1 MMRQAYRR
9 LLALLLALCMTAALA
24 PVALAAGTDAE
35 NQAALTDAAKAAGF
49 DYPYTSTYTTMTASV
64 AGGKA
69 SVTIPAP
76 SGVIAD
82 RGVYAAVL
90 PLDGGDDTVRFCRT
104 EGKGPY
110 TVSYA
115 MSGCSQFAVMLVQP
129 VIDGGTIAI
138 TTAASYDEAADS
150 YQVTYTAA
158 LNMSEALAE
167 IAAVNKDDEAMDDLR
182 FTCYLT
188 DPLVDSISTITAA
201 DITMDSVSSIFDT
214 PTLTK
219 DPQTGIWSA
228 EFKLKA
234 NWEDGL
240 TTETAKARLLATMS
254 LTVKPQTVGYQDLQ
268 NKLVEDMLYTT
279 GWLTITHKDGSSIP
293 GLGGQKQITLPANL
307 AELKLIEEPGSLI
320 VTVEDGKGNPVPDAL
335 VTITLVSETE
345 TLTLSL
351 RTDNNGQAAFDPLIR
366 GTYKVDVSYT
376 DTVSGRN
383 DAYFATTTQ
392 PVYEQNVE
400 LTVNLKKTT
409 SGGILNTEVTS
420 DNDQPASA
428 ENLESAADR
437 VDSGETVMV
446 TLKVDTA
453 STEGDEIT
461 HNQAQAIVEKYGT
474 EEEIRGETV
483 FTDFVDATLKKTTYK
498 SGEDPKEEIITDT
511 QSNLITIHI
520 PLTEE
525 LVALAEK
532 YGLSVQ
538 NTLVYR
544 AHGEGDAMQLIQLN
558 RVSETATSHRDGYYY
573 IHTMRDGAVV
583 NHYAVIYT
591 SKFSVYAF
599 ALPIP
604 DGSSGSSGGV
614 TRYPVETES
623 GGNGSVSASH
633 DRAASG
639 TKVTVTVTPDEGYRL
654 NNLIVTDSAGNRIT
668 VTANAD
674 GTYTFT
680 MPARGVTVEANFTRA
695 IADPEDTGVSGWL
708 ETGDHIVYMIGDD
721 HGDFR
726 PDANITRA
734 EVVQMFYRLL
744 LDQDV
749 PVTEHFDD
757 VPADAWYAHPV
768 EVLASLGI
776 VKGVG
781 NDKFAPDRAITRAEF
796 AAIAARFAQAAAT
809 GASFTDV
816 PETHWAYGEITT
828 AASYGWVT
836 GIGGG
841 LFAPDRLITRGEA
854 AAMVNR
860 MLGRLADK
868 AAIDAGQARPFPD
881 VTDSHWAWYEI
892 GEATTEHDYTMGSE
906 METWHTP

>member
-1 MMRQAYRR
+1 MMRQVYRR
-9 LLALLLALCMTAALA
+9 VLALLLALCMTAALA
-24 PVALAAGTDAE
+24 PAALAAGTDAE
-35 NQAALTDAAKAAGF
+35 NQVALTDAAKAAGF
-49 DYPYTSTYTTMTASV
+49 DYAYEETYTTVNASV

-69 SVTIPAP
+69 SVTISAP
-76 SGVIAD
+76 SGIIAD

-90 PLDGGDDTVRFCRT
+90 PLDGDDTTVRFCRT
-104 EGKGPY
+104 SGNGPY

-115 MSGCSQFAVMLVQP
+115 MAGCSQFAVMLVQP
-129 VIDGGTIAI
+129 VIDGGVITI
-138 TTAASYDEAADS
+138 TTAASYDEATDD
-150 YQVTYTAA
+150 YQVTYTAV

-167 IAAVNKDDEAMDDLR
+167 VAAVNKDDKAMDDLR
-182 FTCYLT
+182 FTCYLM
-188 DPLVDSISTITAA
+188 DPLVDSYETGSITVN
-201 DITMDSVSSIFDT
+201 DITMDSISSVFDDKPDLAKVDGGWKAT
-214 PTLTK
+214 FTLK
-219 DPQTGIWSA
+219 ED
-228 EFKLKA
+228 
-234 NWEDGL
+234 WETGL
-240 TTETAKARLLATMS
+240 TTETAKDRLLATMS
-254 LTVKPQTVGYQDLQ
+254 LTVKPRTVNYQDLQ

-279 GWLTITHKDGSSIP
+279 GWLTITHKDGSNIP
-293 GLGGQKQITLPANL
+293 GLGSQKQITLPANL
-307 AELKLIEEPGSLI
+307 AELKLIDETGSLI
-320 VTVEDGKGNPVPDAL
+320 VTVTGDDGKPVPDAL

-345 TLTLSL
+345 TVVLSL
-351 RTDNNGQAAFDPLIR
+351 QTGRDGTASFDQLIR
-366 GTYKVDVSYT
+366 GTYKVDVSYK
-376 DTVSGRN
+376 DGS
-383 DAYFATTTQ
+383 DEYFATTTQ
-392 PVYEQNVE
+392 PVYEQNVQ
-400 LTVNLKKTT
+400 LTVSLNKT
-409 SGGILNTEVTS
+409 SNGGILNTEVTTT
-420 DNDQPASA
+420 NGQPASA
-428 ENLESAADR
+428 EKLESAAGT
-437 VDSGETVMV
+437 VGSGETVMV
-446 TLKVDTA
+446 TLKVDTTDTKGNQTA
-453 STEGDEIT
+453 HD
-461 HNQAQAIVEKYGT
+461 QAQAIVDQYGT

-498 SGEDPKEEIITDT
+498 SGEEPKEEIITDT

-525 LVALAEK
+525 LVAMAEK
-532 YGLSVQ
+532 YNLNVQ

-558 RVSETATSHRDGYYY
+558 RVSETATSHRDGDYY
-573 IHTMRDGAVV
+573 IHTIQDGDVV

-604 DGSSGSSGGV
+604 DGSSGGGSGGV

-623 GGNGSVSASH
+623 GGNGSLSASH

-781 NDKFAPDRAITRAEF
+781 NDKFAPERAITRAEF

-906 METWHTP
+906 METWQ

>member
-9 LLALLLALCMTAALA
+9 VLALLLALCMTAALA
-24 PVALAAGTDAE
+24 PAALAAGTDAE
-35 NQAALTDAAKAAGF
+35 NQVALTDAAKAAGF
-49 DYPYTSTYTTMTASV
+49 DYAYEETYTTVNASV

-69 SVTIPAP
+69 SVTISAP
-76 SGVIAD
+76 SGIIAD

-90 PLDGGDDTVRFCRT
+90 PLDGDDTTVRFCRT
-104 EGKGPY
+104 SGNGPY

-115 MSGCSQFAVMLVQP
+115 MAGCSQFAVMLVQP
-129 VIDGGTIAI
+129 VIDGGVITI
-138 TTAASYDEAADS
+138 TTAASYDEATDD
-150 YQVTYTAA
+150 YQVTYTAV

-167 IAAVNKDDEAMDDLR
+167 VAAVNKDDKAMDDLR
-182 FTCYLT
+182 FTCYLM
-188 DPLVDSISTITAA
+188 DPLVDSYETGSITVN
-201 DITMDSVSSIFDT
+201 DITMDSISSVFDDKPDLAKVDGGWKAT
-214 PTLTK
+214 FTLK
-219 DPQTGIWSA
+219 ED
-228 EFKLKA
+228 
-234 NWEDGL
+234 WETGL
-240 TTETAKARLLATMS
+240 TTETAKDRLLATMS
-254 LTVKPQTVGYQDLQ
+254 LTVKPRTVNYQDLQ

-279 GWLTITHKDGSSIP
+279 GWLTITHKDGSNIP
-293 GLGGQKQITLPANL
+293 GLGSQKQITLPANL
-307 AELKLIEEPGSLI
+307 AELKLIDETGSLI
-320 VTVEDGKGNPVPDAL
+320 VTVTGDDGKPVPDAL

-345 TLTLSL
+345 TVVLSL
-351 RTDNNGQAAFDPLIR
+351 QTGRDGTASFDQLIR
-366 GTYKVDVSYT
+366 GTYKVDVSYK
-376 DTVSGRN
+376 DGS
-383 DAYFATTTQ
+383 DEYFATTTQ
-392 PVYEQNVE
+392 PVYEQNVQ
-400 LTVNLKKTT
+400 LTVSLNKT
-409 SGGILNTEVTS
+409 SNGGILNTEVTTT
-420 DNDQPASA
+420 NGQPASA
-428 ENLESAADR
+428 EKLESAAGT
-437 VDSGETVMV
+437 VGSGETVMV
-446 TLKVDTA
+446 TLKVDTTDTKGNQTA
-453 STEGDEIT
+453 HD
-461 HNQAQAIVEKYGT
+461 QAQAIVDQYGT

-498 SGEDPKEEIITDT
+498 SGEEPKEEIITDT

-525 LVALAEK
+525 LVAMAEK
-532 YGLSVQ
+532 YNLNVQ

-558 RVSETATSHRDGYYY
+558 RVSETATSHRDGDYY
-573 IHTMRDGAVV
+573 IHTIQDGDVV

-604 DGSSGSSGGV
+604 DGSSGGGSGGV

-623 GGNGSVSASH
+623 GGNGSLSASH

-781 NDKFAPDRAITRAEF
+781 NDKFAPERAITRAEF

-906 METWHTP
+906 METWHIR

>member
-9 LLALLLALCMTAALA
+9 VLALLLALCMTAALA
-24 PVALAAGTDAE
+24 PASLAAGTDAE

-49 DYPYTSTYTTMTASV
+49 DYAYEETYTTVNASV

-69 SVTIPAP
+69 SVTISAP
-76 SGVIAD
+76 SGIIAD

-90 PLDGGDDTVRFCRT
+90 PLDGDDTTVRFCRT
-104 EGKGPY
+104 SGNGPY

-115 MSGCSQFAVMLVQP
+115 MAGCSQFAVMLVQP
-129 VIDGGTIAI
+129 VIDGGVITI
-138 TTAASYDEAADS
+138 TTAASYDEADDD
-150 YQVTYTAA
+150 YQVTYTAV

-167 IAAVNKDDEAMDDLR
+167 IAAVNRNDEDMDDLR

-188 DPLVDSISTITAA
+188 DPLVDSIASIDAD
-201 DITMDSVSSIFDT
+201 DITMDSISNIFDT
-214 PTLTK
+214 PALTK

-234 NWEDGL
+234 NWETGL
-240 TTETAKARLLATMS
+240 TTETAKERLLATMS
-254 LTVKPQTVGYQDLQ
+254 LTVKPRTVNYQDLQ

-279 GWLTITHKDGSSIP
+279 GWLTITHKDGSNIP
-293 GLGGQKQITLPANL
+293 GLGSQKQITLPANL
-307 AELKLIEEPGSLI
+307 AELKLIDEPGSLI
-320 VTVEDGKGNPVPDAL
+320 VTVTGEDGKPVPNAL

-345 TLTLSL
+345 TVVLSL
-351 RTDNNGQAAFDPLIR
+351 QTGRDGTASFDQLIR
-366 GTYKVDVSYT
+366 GTYKVDVSYK
-376 DTVSGRN
+376 DGS
-383 DAYFATTTQ
+383 DEYFATTTQ
-392 PVYEQNVE
+392 PVYEQNVQ
-400 LTVNLKKTT
+400 LTVSLNKT
-409 SGGILNTEVTS
+409 SNGGILNTEVTTT
-420 DNDQPASA
+420 NGQPASA
-428 ENLESAADR
+428 EKLESAAGT
-437 VDSGETVMV
+437 VGSGETVMV
-446 TLKVDTA
+446 TLKVDTTDTKGNQTA
-453 STEGDEIT
+453 HD
-461 HNQAQAIVEKYGT
+461 QAQAIVDQYGT

-498 SGEDPKEEIITDT
+498 SGEEPKEEIITDT

-532 YGLSVQ
+532 YNLNVQ

-558 RVSETATSHRDGYYY
+558 RVSETATSHRDGDYY
-573 IHTMRDGAVV
+573 IHTIQDGDVV

-604 DGSSGSSGGV
+604 DGSSGGGSGGV

-623 GGNGSVSASH
+623 GGNGSLSASH

-781 NDKFAPDRAITRAEF
+781 NDKFAPERAITRAEF

-906 METWHTP
+906 METWQ